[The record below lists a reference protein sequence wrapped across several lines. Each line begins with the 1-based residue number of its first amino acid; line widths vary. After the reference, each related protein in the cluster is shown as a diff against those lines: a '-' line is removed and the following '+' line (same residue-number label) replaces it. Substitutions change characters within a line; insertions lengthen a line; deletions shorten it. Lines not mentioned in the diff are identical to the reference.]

1 MLHLVAFVLAQQA
14 VVHENARQLTA
25 HRPLQQRGGH
35 GAVHAAGQSQQHAA
49 IADLLPALGHRLLQI
64 GRHGPLR
71 LEAAD
76 LIQEIL
82 QDLPA
87 ILGVHHLRM
96 ELHAVEPLLPALD
109 RRVAAALGGG
119 NDLEPG
125 SQTIHLYPVAHP
137 VHRRFRH
144 AVKQRGIRMGQLRLA
159 IFPGIGLAALAAQQV
174 HHQLQTVADAQH
186 RHAHR
191 QHLRVD
197 HGSTLVEHRGRAA
210 GENDGVRGKGPDLIH
225 GHAEGLDLAVYAAL
239 TDAASHQQVVLAA
252 EIQH

>member
-1 MLHLVAFVLAQQA
+1 MLHLVALVLAQQA
-14 VVHENARQLTA
+14 VVHKDARQLTA

-35 GAVHAAGQSQQHAA
+35 GAVHAAGQSQQHPA
-49 IADLLPALGHRLLQI
+49 IADLLPALGHSLLQI

-71 LEAAD
+71 PEAAD
-76 LIQEIL
+76 LIQKVL
-82 QDLPA
+82 QNLAA
-87 ILGVHHLRM
+87 ILGMHHLRV
-96 ELHAVEPLLPALD
+96 ELHAVELLFQALD
-109 RRVAAALGGG
+109 RRMAAALGGG
-119 NDLEPG
+119 DDLEAG
-125 SQTIHLYPVAHP
+125 GQVLHLHPVAHP
-137 VHRRFRH
+137 VHSRLRH

-159 IFPGIGLAALAAQQV
+159 IFPGVGLAALAAQQV

-210 GENDGVRGKGPDLIH
+210 GENDGVRSKGTDLIH